1 MGVFCYAIVIYCD
14 FSGYS
19 DIAIGIA
26 KWLGINIP
34 QNFNSPYQSK
44 NISEF
49 WKRWHISL
57 SQWLKDYLYIAALGG
72 NRRGNL
78 RTNINLLTTM
88 ILGGLWHGGSVN
100 FIIWGA
106 IHGVG
111 LIIHKTYLSAIE
123 RYKLITNKTIY
134 IYLSAIL
141 TFIFV
146 NIAWIFFRAEN
157 LHTAQVMIHQILFNF
172 SFELIPTFIAN
183 YKSVLLMML
192 FAYILHFIPENL
204 IEKYVIK
211 NLYKANL
218 SWLIFIFI
226 LFLICYSQFKSSTPV
241 MPIYL
246 QF

>member
-1 MGVFCYAIVIYCD
+1 
-14 FSGYS
+14 
-19 DIAIGIA
+19 
-26 KWLGINIP
+26 
-34 QNFNSPYQSK
+34 
-44 NISEF
+44 
-49 WKRWHISL
+49 L

-146 NIAWIFFRAEN
+146 NIAWIFFRAES
-157 LHTAQVMIHQILFNF
+157 LEHAIDYISGIF
-172 SFELIPTFIAN
+172 SFD
-183 YKSVLLMML
+183 L
-192 FAYILHFIPENL
+192 F
-204 IEKYVIK
+204 
-211 NLYKANL
+211 
-218 SWLIFIFI
+218 
-226 LFLICYSQFKSSTPV
+226 STNA
-241 MPIYL
+241 
-246 QF
+246 